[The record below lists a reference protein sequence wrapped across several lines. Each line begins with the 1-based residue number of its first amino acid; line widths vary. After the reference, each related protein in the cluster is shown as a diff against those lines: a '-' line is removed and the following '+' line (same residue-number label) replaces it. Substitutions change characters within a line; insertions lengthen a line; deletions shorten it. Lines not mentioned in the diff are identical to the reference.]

1 MKALIISLLL
11 ILVGGGFDGIS
22 AAITQRIIHAG
33 DTPLFSDC
41 GVTQTGP
48 MELTVTPCTFTTTGE
63 ARIASR
69 LNSVFALTGI
79 GPVAQAL
86 REDKAEWHGNRVR
99 AWLRDKQGN
108 IIEKSVTWRL
118 PTVEIIGVTPG
129 ETYFLYL
136 IEDVGVT
143 MEVLLIPVSSPR
155 PAGYIHYLAFEFTV
169 PLGTTNLSSVDI
181 EVFTVRPDFPPAKG
195 LFEK

>member
-1 MKALIISLLL
+1 MRSVIIGFFLSALLAASSQA
-11 ILVGGGFDGIS
+11 GITERV
-22 AAITQRIIHAG
+22 IYAG
-33 DTPLFSDC
+33 NTPLASDC
-41 GVTQTGP
+41 RVTQTGP
-48 MELTVTPCTFTTTGE
+48 MELTVAPCSFATTGE

-69 LNSVFALTGI
+69 LDSAFALMGV
-79 GPVAQAL
+79 GPIAQAL

-99 AWLRDKQGN
+99 IWLRDKEGN

-169 PLGTTNLSSVDI
+169 PLGTTDLGGIEI
-181 EVFTVRPDFPPAKG
+181 EVFTVRPNFPPVKS